1 MLCGVYNNE
10 QTETKIETLPK
21 LTGCRARWRETKT
34 TLENH
39 ENYLPKHICAPL
51 SSIISM

>member
-1 MLCGVYNNE
+1 MLCGAYIIYE
-10 QTETKIETLPK
+10 QTETKIEMLNN
-21 LTGCRARWRETKT
+21 RVHAVWRESET
-34 TLENH
+34 TLQNH